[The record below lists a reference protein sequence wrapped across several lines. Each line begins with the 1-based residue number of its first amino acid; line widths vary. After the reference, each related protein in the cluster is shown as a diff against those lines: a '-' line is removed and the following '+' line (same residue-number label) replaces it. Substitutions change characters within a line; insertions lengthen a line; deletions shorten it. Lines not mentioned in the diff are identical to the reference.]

1 MTPPCVPWRGRW
13 TPRTSCDR
21 QVHLQGCTSQQWM
34 LVATSRGWRRTC
46 SPSLGPWRTS
56 CPSTRPGWPR
66 EAGRQGGREKGGRAG
81 VREGGRNLAAK
92 GREERGMKWRNTR
105 PRTRPGTLP
114 LLFCCW
120 FAAVPCGRSV
130 WNSCCCSVLLFRAA
144 VLCRN
149 SCCCSV
155 ASFRVA
161 VPCVIPAVVRCRRSL
176 APFGV
181 VVRCRRTVL
190 PFGAVVPCR
199 NSCRRSVPSF
209 GAAEPCGIHAAVPC
223 RRSVP

>member
-1 MTPPCVPWRGRW
+1 MWGDWGRRVGGGGGGGGGGRRVLVGRG
-13 TPRTSCDR
+13 
-21 QVHLQGCTSQQWM
+21 G
-34 LVATSRGWRRTC
+34 
-46 SPSLGPWRTS
+46 
-56 CPSTRPGWPR
+56 
-66 EAGRQGGREKGGRAG
+66 GGREREEE
-81 VREGGRNLAAK
+81 REGGRKGGMDEGGTGDEMEEYAAADAARNLAAK

-144 VLCRN
+144 VPCRN